1 MILTSQNATIWN
13 WVVQGR
19 WHFRDM
25 MVKNPCLRL
34 YIKLNTVAFQRNY
47 FNCFWIY
54 YPLFNII
61 IFDCEIAINQVSAI
75 SKLCIPDGTIFAV
88 VTKGIG
94 TNIYYEK
101 NGKQVEA
108 FDTPDED
115 NVIEL
120 NGIKSELMISES
132 TLGEV

>member
-1 MILTSQNATIWN
+1 M
-13 WVVQGR
+13 
-19 WHFRDM
+19 
-25 MVKNPCLRL
+25 
-34 YIKLNTVAFQRNY
+34 
-47 FNCFWIY
+47 
-54 YPLFNII
+54 
-61 IFDCEIAINQVSAI
+61 SAI
-75 SKLCIPDGTIFAV
+75 SYD
-88 VTKGIG
+88 
-94 TNIYYEK
+94 K

>member
-1 MILTSQNATIWN
+1 MRQYWAWYKGEDTDFFTI
-13 WVVQGR
+13 
-19 WHFRDM
+19 
-25 MVKNPCLRL
+25 
-34 YIKLNTVAFQRNY
+34 
-47 FNCFWIY
+47 
-54 YPLFNII
+54 
-61 IFDCEIAINQVSAI
+61 I
-75 SKLCIPDGTIFAV
+75 SRKCH
-88 VTKGIG
+88 

>member
-1 MILTSQNATIWN
+1 MA
-13 WVVQGR
+13 
-19 WHFRDM
+19 
-25 MVKNPCLRL
+25 
-34 YIKLNTVAFQRNY
+34 A
-47 FNCFWIY
+47 
-54 YPLFNII
+54 
-61 IFDCEIAINQVSAI
+61 IA
-75 SKLCIPDGTIFAV
+75 KLCIPDGTIFAV

>member
-1 MILTSQNATIWN
+1 
-13 WVVQGR
+13 
-19 WHFRDM
+19 M

-34 YIKLNTVAFQRNY
+34 YIKLNTVAFQRIY

-61 IFDCEIAINQVSAI
+61 NFDCEIAINQVSAI